1 MTEASGRF
9 VQRNS
14 HSPFSR
20 GAKRAHARA
29 RRTPV
34 TVYSTCGVRGRV
46 RLVPF
51 PRGEKRAHTR
61 ARRTPVPIY
70 LHVPRATV
78 ARAHLPACPCENV
91 PGTQSCP
98 SRVLSTLYGKSGYCK
113 NWKKSGPNGPADG
126 DGARGARGRKPRG
139 ADERG
144 ARTRRRSPML
154 RLCPAAATG
163 RVVLACARDLH
174 PAPRPACGSDE
185 TAQKRA
191 MVCGDDWPR
200 PPSANL
206 SQQHA
211 GRGRPDGEGG

>member
-1 MTEASGRF
+1 LFNATPT
-9 VQRNS
+9 
-14 HSPFSR
+14 HPF
-20 GAKRAHARA
+20 H
-29 RRTPV
+29 V
-34 TVYSTCGVRGRV
+34 VRS
-46 RLVPF
+46 
-51 PRGEKRAHTR
+51 AHTR
-61 ARRTPVPIY
+61 AHGAPPSLFT
-70 LHVPRATV
+70 PRAGCEAACGWCPFHVVRSAHTHEHGAIPSLFTSTCRV
-78 ARAHLPACPCENV
+78 RLLHGRICPLARAKTCRGHRVAHPACSLLFTAKV
-91 PGTQSCP
+91 DTAKI
-98 SRVLSTLYGKSGYCK
+98 GKSQVA
-113 NWKKSGPNGPADG
+113 NGPADG

-144 ARTRRRSPML
+144 ARTRRQSPML